1 MDGIILINK
10 EKKYTSH
17 DVVAKVKKILKVK
30 VGHTGTLDPNAT
42 GILPLL
48 LGNATK
54 ISKYLIN
61 HNKEYI
67 AELKL
72 GVKTDTADG
81 EGKVIAEKQ
90 VNLEEIFENINESI
104 QQILNSFVGK
114 TLQKPPMYSAIK
126 VNGKKLYEYARKNE
140 KVEVKSRQ
148 IEIYKMELIKLDLK
162 EGKWFDN
169 SDIDKEIIPVVISNK
184 LGDTYKINSVFSTN
198 VFLDENMTV
207 KEELTFKVIGILKNK
222 TYVYTGGANH
232 SDCSI
237 ADLFIKTTPNDEIV
251 IMPNIFE
258 KMPLYWANNGMIIKT
273 NDYIETY
280 KSIKE
285 KGIGK
290 ISSLEDISKNNINNI
305 FIYNEQKIYEFI
317 IVFVFI
323 IMSIGGYNTLANL
336 EYKRLLT
343 IYYITGITWK
353 KGIALLT
360 IRNFIIIVIPTIIS
374 SIFSNKIVTYL
385 RTLYTYNEKNVYIT
399 VFIYIGIFI
408 LTTAVTVIGL
418 RDKKPIE
425 VLREVD

>member
-10 EKKYTSH
+10 EKKHTSH
-17 DVVAKVKKILKVK
+17 DVAAKVKKILKVK

-90 VNLEEIFENINESI
+90 VNLEGIFENINESI

-162 EGKWFDN
+162 ENIIKFKVRCSKGTYIRTLCE
-169 SDIDKEIIPVVISNK
+169 DIAEKLNTYGYMKELQRTEVGDFKIENAITIGELEELVNENK
-184 LGDTYKINSVFSTN
+184 LKDKINEETLNIVNSKDRKYFIKIEELFMDKN
-198 VFLDENMTV
+198 IINLDED
-207 KEELTFKVIGILKNK
+207 LLNK
-222 TYVYTGGANH
+222 F
-232 SDCSI
+232 
-237 ADLFIKTTPNDEIV
+237 L
-251 IMPNIFE
+251 
-258 KMPLYWANNGMIIKT
+258 NGVMI
-273 NDYIETY
+273 
-280 KSIKE
+280 
-285 KGIGK
+285 
-290 ISSLEDISKNNINNI
+290 KNNNI
-305 FIYNEQKIYEFI
+305 DGIYRIYN
-317 IVFVFI
+317 
-323 IMSIGGYNTLANL
+323 
-336 EYKRLLT
+336 
-343 IYYITGITWK
+343 
-353 KGIALLT
+353 
-360 IRNFIIIVIPTIIS
+360 
-374 SIFSNKIVTYL
+374 
-385 RTLYTYNEKNVYIT
+385 KNN
-399 VFIYIGIFI
+399 YIG
-408 LTTAVTVIGL
+408 LGVNKNQKLKRDVI
-418 RDKKPIE
+418 
-425 VLREVD
+425 V

>member
-162 EGKWFDN
+162 ENIIKFKVRCSKGTYIRTLCE
-169 SDIDKEIIPVVISNK
+169 DIAEKLNTYGYMKELQRTEVGDFKIENAITIGELEELVNVNK
-184 LGDTYKINSVFSTN
+184 LKDKINEEALNIVNSKDRKYFIKIEELFMDKKIIN
-198 VFLDENMTV
+198 LDED
-207 KEELTFKVIGILKNK
+207 LLNK
-222 TYVYTGGANH
+222 F
-232 SDCSI
+232 
-237 ADLFIKTTPNDEIV
+237 L
-251 IMPNIFE
+251 
-258 KMPLYWANNGMIIKT
+258 NGVMI
-273 NDYIETY
+273 
-280 KSIKE
+280 
-285 KGIGK
+285 
-290 ISSLEDISKNNINNI
+290 KNNNI
-305 FIYNEQKIYEFI
+305 DGIYRIYN
-317 IVFVFI
+317 
-323 IMSIGGYNTLANL
+323 
-336 EYKRLLT
+336 
-343 IYYITGITWK
+343 
-353 KGIALLT
+353 
-360 IRNFIIIVIPTIIS
+360 
-374 SIFSNKIVTYL
+374 
-385 RTLYTYNEKNVYIT
+385 KNN
-399 VFIYIGIFI
+399 
-408 LTTAVTVIGL
+408 
-418 RDKKPIE
+418 
-425 VLREVD
+425 